1 MSGALRLQSLPARE
15 TELESPEPASTEL
28 RGYSES
34 ALFPVGMG
42 MPDLTPSS
50 PNGSLDRLG
59 KRTKDEEGSSLKGP
73 PGFCCQER
81 WQRTQLSNSVYAILP
96 FLKINLGKAATPDRV
111 PQSPQV

>member
-15 TELESPEPASTEL
+15 TEMESPEPASTEL

-73 PGFCCQER
+73 AESPMKGRAEEG
-81 WQRTQLSNSVYAILP
+81 SKDVALP
-96 FLKINLGKAATPDRV
+96 FGETWCKRLCSFRFNTLFFLCKDT
-111 PQSPQV
+111 